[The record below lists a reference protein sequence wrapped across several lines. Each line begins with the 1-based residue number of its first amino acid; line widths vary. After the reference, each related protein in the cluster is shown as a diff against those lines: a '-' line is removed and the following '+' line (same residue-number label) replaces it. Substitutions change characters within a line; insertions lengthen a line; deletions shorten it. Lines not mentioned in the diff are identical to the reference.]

1 VKIED
6 CTIYIDEAGDLG
18 DNCGTRWFVLTAAIV
33 DTKDEANI
41 RKCIKAIR
49 SKFNLQSIHFRLIK
63 NFARRS
69 YIVRELA
76 REHFQ
81 YINIM
86 FDTTLYDVCKI
97 KFSNNI
103 YHLICKTLLERV
115 SCILKNTGRKGEIIL
130 SGRGTSSDNELVDY
144 IENELTPHSNNKIA
158 DVFTN
163 VDCKQASSWDML
175 QLADVCATT
184 MFYSHEI
191 NGYGFI
197 TPCFAMRLKDNLC
210 KNKDICDTESI
221 IYYDKK
227 MKPQAAYFKGK
238 QICQHK

>member
-1 VKIED
+1 VKNND

-18 DNCGTRWFVLTAAIV
+18 DNRGTRWFVLTAVIV

-41 RKCIKAIR
+41 RKCIKTIR
-49 SKFNLQSIHFRLIK
+49 SKFNLQSIHFRSIK
-63 NFARRS
+63 DFGRRS
-69 YIVRELA
+69 YIVRELVG
-76 REHFQ
+76 EHFQ

-97 KFSNNI
+97 SFSNEV
-103 YHLICKTLLERV
+103 YHFICKALLERV
-115 SCILKNTGRKGEIIL
+115 SWILRDTERKGEIIL

-144 IENELTPHSNNKIA
+144 IENEIIPHPNNTIA

-197 TPCFAMRLKDNLC
+197 TPCFAMRLKNNLC
-210 KNKDICDTESI
+210 KTNDSSDISGI
-221 IYYDKK
+221 VYYDKK
-227 MKPQAAYFKGK
+227 MKPKAAYFKGK
-238 QICQHK
+238 KICKQM